1 MAYMHRVRSSV
12 RMSPDS
18 ILRRLLVA
26 REQDIAGIV
35 APLSARE
42 RAGLAMFCYSR
53 AHLHEIAFAVA
64 ATCDQYAL
72 MQAAPS
78 NAAGHLIF
86 MQSRERREPRERASN
101 GSRPRITLARSASGN
116 SGLADVIASVA
127 REDALEPA

>member
-1 MAYMHRVRSSV
+1 MAHVHCVRPSAPL
-12 RMSPDS
+12 SPDS
-18 ILRRLLVA
+18 ILGRLLVA

-42 RAGLAMFCYSR
+42 RADLAMFCYSR

-64 ATCDQYAL
+64 ATCDQHAL

-86 MQSRERREPRERASN
+86 TQSRERRGPPERAAN

-116 SGLADVIASVA
+116 SALADVIASVA

>member
-1 MAYMHRVRSSV
+1 MAHVLPFRSSAG
-12 RMSPDS
+12 MSPDS
-18 ILRRLLVA
+18 ILKRLMVA

-42 RAGLAMFCYSR
+42 RADLAMFCYSR

-64 ATCDQYAL
+64 ATCDQHAL

-86 MQSRERREPRERASN
+86 TQSRERREPQERSTN

-116 SGLADVIASVA
+116 SSLAAVIASVA